1 MPFKGTNLDY
11 GSEFG
16 AHRINKDGS
25 WDSEF
30 KRRIEELG
38 IKPILARARHPQ
50 KNGKIEKWFD
60 TYQRFRGEFESFEE
74 FVQWYNKRPHG
85 TLKLEQLESPQDAF
99 WNRLP
104 IEAKFRIGVR
114 LFGL

>member
-1 MPFKGTNLDY
+1 MSFKGALMDH

-38 IKPILARARHPQ
+38 IKPILVRVRHPQ
-50 KNGKIEKWFD
+50 TNGKIEKWFD

-85 TLKLEQLESPQDAF
+85 TLKLEQLESPQDASGIDY
-99 WNRLP
+99 R
-104 IEAKFRIGVR
+104 
-114 LFGL
+114 